1 MKRAL
6 YFCLMALL
14 LAWVGRAQQS
24 ATPAKPAASK
34 PGANPKKKL
43 LDADLQGFELSD
55 DKNVHTTVGGTRGE
69 HPLAKLLAPRVARI
83 YGPSALF
90 QWSVENP
97 NNGKE
102 GYVFT
107 VVDEDEAR
115 IVREQVTAP
124 SYKLPAG
131 FSKLR
136 PGESYYWRVQ
146 VLPYTM
152 LGEGQDFMMVSAEEG
167 KQIEKEL
174 AGIPAGDPYETG
186 FARARIFV
194 AHHLWFD
201 SIGAYTELI
210 EKFPDRAQLYEDRGA
225 IYSSIEATR
234 ELAEKDRAKA
244 AALQSGSAH

>member
-1 MKRAL
+1 MKRAF
-6 YFCLMALL
+6 YFCLLVLL
-14 LAWVGRAQQS
+14 LAVTGRSQQS
-24 ATPAKPAASK
+24 STPTKPTAPKPA
-34 PGANPKKKL
+34 ANPKKKL

-97 NNGKE
+97 NNGRE

-107 VVDEDEAR
+107 VVDENEGR
-115 IVREQVTAP
+115 IVREQVTTP

-174 AGIPAGDPYETG
+174 ADIPAGDAYETG
-186 FARARIFV
+186 FARARVFV

-210 EKFPDRAQLYEDRGA
+210 ERFPDRAQLYEDRGA
-225 IYSSIEATR
+225 IYSSMDVTRKLGEA
-234 ELAEKDRAKA
+234 DRAKA
-244 AALQSGSAH
+244 VALQSGSAH